1 MNQFE
6 LFFPRAVAATAMP
19 AAMPRHAPAVTR
31 HVAVAARP
39 MATTAAMAAVAEP
52 PASMS
57 PPPSPPSRAAR
68 EAPFRFEDIEVEP
81 RVTYTVRLAD
91 YAHPAAD
98 ASKVAEQRFRRE
110 IDRQLG
116 DDVVPALRA
125 FQNAS
130 ESSESDLS
138 KAEIAMAK
146 RWAKAYDAA
155 RTAGFRDLGD
165 TDEAFFDVRPV

>member
-6 LFFPRAVAATAMP
+6 LFFPR
-19 AAMPRHAPAVTR
+19 
-31 HVAVAARP
+31 VAVATLLP
-39 MATTAAMAAVAEP
+39 QQDL
-52 PASMS
+52 PA
-57 PPPSPPSRAAR
+57 PPPESSFP
-68 EAPFRFEDIEVEP
+68 EAERDEPFLFEDVEVEA
-81 RVTYTVRLAD
+81 RVSYTVRLAD
-91 YAHPAAD
+91 YSHPAAD
-98 ASKVAEQRFRRE
+98 AVKVAEQRFRRE

-116 DDVVPALRA
+116 DDVVEALRA

-138 KAEIAMAK
+138 KAEIAMAR

-155 RTAGFRDLGD
+155 RTAGFRDLGE

>member
-6 LFFPRAVAATAMP
+6 LFFPRGAAAAAASAFPVALSQP
-19 AAMPRHAPAVTR
+19 QPQPHAPVLL
-31 HVAVAARP
+31 P
-39 MATTAAMAAVAEP
+39 EP
-52 PASMS
+52 SF
-57 PPPSPPSRAAR
+57 SRAQP
-68 EAPFRFEDIEVEP
+68 EEPFRFEDVEVEE
-81 RVTYTVRLAD
+81 RVAYTVRLAD
-91 YAHPAAD
+91 YSHPAAD
-98 ASKVAEQRFRRE
+98 AVKVAQQRFRRE

-116 DDVVPALRA
+116 GDVVEALRA

-138 KAEIAMAK
+138 KAEIALAK

>member
-6 LFFPRAVAATAMP
+6 LFFPRATVP
-19 AAMPRHAPAVTR
+19 VFPI
-31 HVAVAARP
+31 AVAHQGTVARP
-39 MATTAAMAAVAEP
+39 PSPSARPLPAPP
-52 PASMS
+52 PAS
-57 PPPSPPSRAAR
+57 RTEAR

-81 RVTYTVRLAD
+81 RVTYSVRLAD
-91 YAHPAAD
+91 YPHPAAE
-98 ASKVAEQRFRRE
+98 AAKVAEQRFRRE
-110 IDRQLG
+110 IDKQLG
-116 DDVVPALRA
+116 GDVVAALRS
-125 FQNAS
+125 FQSVS

>member
-1 MNQFE
+1 MS
-6 LFFPRAVAATAMP
+6 AAAN
-19 AAMPRHAPAVTR
+19 ASAP
-31 HVAVAARP
+31 
-39 MATTAAMAAVAEP
+39 
-52 PASMS
+52 MS
-57 PPPSPPSRAAR
+57 PQPSRATAR
-68 EAPFRFEDIEVEP
+68 EAPFRFEDVEVEP
-81 RVTYTVRLAD
+81 RVTYAVRLAD
-91 YAHPAAD
+91 YPHPAAD
-98 ASKVAEQRFRRE
+98 AAKVAEQRFRRE

-155 RTAGFRDLGD
+155 RTVGFRDLGD
-165 TDEAFFDVRPV
+165 TDEAFFDVRPI

>member
-6 LFFPRAVAATAMP
+6 LFFPRGAA
-19 AAMPRHAPAVTR
+19 AAASAF
-31 HVAVAARP
+31 P
-39 MATTAAMAAVAEP
+39 MALSQQHEAMVLPEPWFPGAAPE
-52 PASMS
+52 
-57 PPPSPPSRAAR
+57 
-68 EAPFRFEDIEVEP
+68 EPFRFENVEVED
-81 RVTYTVRLAD
+81 RVAYTVRLAD
-91 YAHPAAD
+91 YSHPVAD
-98 ASKVAEQRFRRE
+98 AVKVAEQRFRRE

-116 DDVVPALRA
+116 GDVVEALRA

-138 KAEIAMAK
+138 KAEIALAK

-165 TDEAFFDVRPV
+165 IDEAFFDVRPV

>member
-6 LFFPRAVAATAMP
+6 LFFPRAVVATAMP
-19 AAMPRHAPAVTR
+19 MAVPRHGPTARVPAVMS
-31 HVAVAARP
+31 AGANASAP
-39 MATTAAMAAVAEP
+39 MP
-52 PASMS
+52 PQ
-57 PPPSPPSRAAR
+57 PSRATAR
-68 EAPFRFEDIEVEP
+68 EAPFRFEDVEVEP
-81 RVTYTVRLAD
+81 RVTYAVRLAD
-91 YAHPAAD
+91 YPHPAAD
-98 ASKVAEQRFRRE
+98 AAKVAEQRFRRE

-155 RTAGFRDLGD
+155 RTVGFRDLGD
-165 TDEAFFDVRPV
+165 TDEAFFDVRPI

>member
-6 LFFPRAVAATAMP
+6 LFFPRVAA
-19 AAMPRHAPAVTR
+19 AAVSMAVPRHVQMMTRVPTPSAPA
-31 HVAVAARP
+31 
-39 MATTAAMAAVAEP
+39 
-52 PASMS
+52 
-57 PPPSPPSRAAR
+57 PSPSLASQPERR
-68 EAPFRFEDIEVEP
+68 QTIEAPFRFEAVEVEA

-91 YAHPAAD
+91 YAHGAAD
-98 ASKVAEQRFRRE
+98 AAKVAEQRFRRE

-116 DDVVPALRA
+116 DDVGPALRA

-138 KAEIAMAK
+138 KAEVAMAK

-165 TDEAFFDVRPV
+165 TDEAFFDVRAI

>member
-6 LFFPRAVAATAMP
+6 LFFPRA
-19 AAMPRHAPAVTR
+19 
-31 HVAVAARP
+31 AVAALLP
-39 MATTAAMAAVAEP
+39 QQDLPALPPEPSFQEAE
-52 PASMS
+52 
-57 PPPSPPSRAAR
+57 R
-68 EAPFRFEDIEVEP
+68 EEPFLFEDVEVEA
-81 RVTYTVRLAD
+81 RVSYTVRLAD
-91 YAHPAAD
+91 YSHPAAD
-98 ASKVAEQRFRRE
+98 AVKVAEQRFRRE

-116 DDVVPALRA
+116 DDVVEALRA

-155 RTAGFRDLGD
+155 RTAGFRDLGE

>member
-6 LFFPRAVAATAMP
+6 LFFPRVTATVMPMAVPRHAAAVSPAVAAP
-19 AAMPRHAPAVTR
+19 APAPWHAPAPARATR
-31 HVAVAARP
+31 DV
-39 MATTAAMAAVAEP
+39 
-52 PASMS
+52 
-57 PPPSPPSRAAR
+57 
-68 EAPFRFEDIEVEP
+68 PFRFEDVEVEP

-91 YAHPAAD
+91 YAHPGAD
-98 ASKVAEQRFRRE
+98 AAKVAEQRFRRE

-116 DDVVPALRA
+116 ADAVAALRA

-138 KAEIAMAK
+138 RSEIALAK

>member
-6 LFFPRAVAATAMP
+6 LFFPRVTATVMPMAVPRHAAAASPAVAA
-19 AAMPRHAPAVTR
+19 
-31 HVAVAARP
+31 
-39 MATTAAMAAVAEP
+39 
-52 PASMS
+52 SMS
-57 PPPSPPSRAAR
+57 APSHPPMSAPSHPPVPTRAAR
-68 EAPFRFEDIEVEP
+68 DVPFRFEDVEVEP

-91 YAHPAAD
+91 YPHPGAD
-98 ASKVAEQRFRRE
+98 AAKVAEQRFRRE

-116 DDVVPALRA
+116 TDALAALRA

-138 KAEIAMAK
+138 RSEIALAK
-146 RWAKAYDAA
+146 RWAKACDAA

>member
-6 LFFPRAVAATAMP
+6 LFFPRGAA
-19 AAMPRHAPAVTR
+19 AA
-31 HVAVAARP
+31 AA
-39 MATTAAMAAVAEP
+39 AALPIALSQPHTPVLLPEPSFSRAEP
-52 PASMS
+52 D
-57 PPPSPPSRAAR
+57 
-68 EAPFRFEDIEVEP
+68 EPFRFEDVEVEE
-81 RVTYTVRLAD
+81 RVAYTVRLAD
-91 YAHPAAD
+91 YSHPAAD
-98 ASKVAEQRFRRE
+98 AVKVAEQRFRRE

-116 DDVVPALRA
+116 GDVVEALRA

-138 KAEIAMAK
+138 KAEIALAK
-146 RWAKAYDAA
+146 RWAKAYDTA